1 MATEPPNLIS
11 SDPTTPLLHRRLEN
25 GGRGGRQSSLAV
37 LLGRVT
43 GRRGGGGGGASL
55 LVRETAARELDERRA
70 DWGYSKPVC
79 VVHVVLVWLEYR
91 RRSLQGGTDVEGND
105 GEGGEERNG
114 VLGIGN
120 QSSFAKRCEYMNT
133 MGSLLWWIIGFYWIV
148 SGGEILLQNAP
159 HLYWLAVVFLAFDV
173 FFAIFCVAL
182 ACLIGV
188 ALCCCLPCI
197 IAVLYAVGQ
206 EGASEED
213 LRVLPKYRF
222 HICKNEEK
230 PRVGAGRMVPI
241 ETSSGYLATER
252 ILLPEDA
259 LVLMMHRGS
268 AIDIAFPSSDPTC
281 GIIFALS
288 VIPAAVLRN
297 LSDKLYE
304 KRKNAA
310 LELEGIVK
318 HLTSAGDHDKITA
331 VISLLSQEY
340 TYSPQAHNRKATF
353 FQKAFFSNKHTPEL
367 QGGLIGL
374 AAVTVGLTSD
384 AAQHLKQIVPPVLH
398 SFSHQDS
405 RVRYYACEA
414 LYNIAKVVRGDFIVF
429 FNQIFDA
436 LCKLAADSD
445 ANVQSAAHLLDR
457 LVKDIVTESEQF
469 SIEEFI
475 PLLRER
481 MNVLN
486 PHVRQFLVGWITV
499 LDSVPDIDMLG
510 FLPDF
515 LDGLFNMLSDSSHEI
530 RQQADSALSE
540 FLQEIKNSP
549 SVDYGRMAEILVQR
563 AGSQDEFTRLTSI
576 TWINEFVKLGG
587 DQLVPYYADILGAIL
602 PCISDKEEKIRVVSR
617 ETNDELRAIEAD
629 PAEGFDVGAILSVA
643 RRQLSSEWEATRIE
657 SLHWMWTLLN
667 GHRSEVLVFLNDVF
681 DTLLRALSDP
691 SDEVVLLVLE
701 VHACIAED
709 PQHFRQL
716 VVFLVHSFQHDHSL
730 LEKRGA
736 LIIRRLCVLLNAERV
751 YRELST
757 ILEGES
763 DLDFASVM
771 VQALNL
777 ILLTSPELSDLR
789 EDLKQ
794 SLIKDSG
801 RDLLLSL
808 YASWC
813 HSPMAMISLCL
824 LAQSYQ
830 HASSVI
836 QSLVEEDINVKFL
849 VQLHKLIHLLETPTF
864 AYLRLQ
870 CANKACEEIAAPIS
884 ICIHVKK
891 ANQIEILKLNALLP
905 NYLDNLL
912 YCTNERNRLLEPGRY
927 IWLLKALYGLLMLLP
942 QQSAAFKILRTRLK
956 TVPSYSFKEEKVART
971 SSGIPFFNGG
981 GGLQISEDGN
991 PSESSHDMHNGINFS
1006 SRLKHFKQIQQQH
1019 RLHLKSE
1026 TQSRF
1031 SSASSMKLDD
1041 MGLKS
1046 LFKIKKKDV
1055 PSGNPFVV
1063 NDNPMSVN
1071 LSRVSSID
1079 SRARIEEELE
1089 QVFKKFD
1096 VNGDGKICSS
1106 ELGFI
1111 MASLGNRATEEEL
1124 VNMIREVDSDGD
1136 GFIDLQEFIELN
1148 TKDIDSNE
1156 VLESLKDAFSVF
1168 DMDKNG
1174 SISAEE
1180 LLTVLQSLGED
1191 CNLAE
1196 CRKMISGVDCDGDG
1210 MINFE
1215 EFKIMMAKGSRFD
1228 VKGC

>member
-1 MATEPPNLIS
+1 M
-11 SDPTTPLLHRRLEN
+11 TTAE
-25 GGRGGRQSSLAV
+25 
-37 LLGRVT
+37 
-43 GRRGGGGGGASL
+43 
-55 LVRETAARELDERRA
+55 
-70 DWGYSKPVC
+70 
-79 VVHVVLVWLEYR
+79 
-91 RRSLQGGTDVEGND
+91 
-105 GEGGEERNG
+105 
-114 VLGIGN
+114 
-120 QSSFAKRCEYMNT
+120 
-133 MGSLLWWIIGFYWIV
+133 
-148 SGGEILLQNAP
+148 
-159 HLYWLAVVFLAFDV
+159 
-173 FFAIFCVAL
+173 
-182 ACLIGV
+182 
-188 ALCCCLPCI
+188 
-197 IAVLYAVGQ
+197 
-206 EGASEED
+206 
-213 LRVLPKYRF
+213 
-222 HICKNEEK
+222 
-230 PRVGAGRMVPI
+230 
-241 ETSSGYLATER
+241 
-252 ILLPEDA
+252 
-259 LVLMMHRGS
+259 
-268 AIDIAFPSSDPTC
+268 
-281 GIIFALS
+281 ALS

-318 HLTSAGDHDKITA
+318 HLTSAGDHDKINA

-340 TYSPQAHNRKATF
+340 TYSPQAHNRK
-353 FQKAFFSNKHTPEL
+353 
-367 QGGLIGL
+367 GGLIGL

-549 SVDYGRMAEILVQR
+549 
-563 AGSQDEFTRLTSI
+563 
-576 TWINEFVKLGG
+576 INEFVKLGG

-757 ILEGES
+757 ILEAES

-794 SLIKDSG
+794 SLVKDAG

-870 CANKACEEIAAPIS
+870 
-884 ICIHVKK
+884 
-891 ANQIEILKLNALLP
+891 
-905 NYLDNLL
+905 
-912 YCTNERNRLLEPGRY
+912 LLEPGRY

-981 GGLQISEDGN
+981 GGLQISDDGN
-991 PSESSHDMHNGINFS
+991 PNENSHDMHNGINFG

-1031 SSASSMKLDD
+1031 SSASSMKL
-1041 MGLKS
+1041 
-1046 LFKIKKKDV
+1046 
-1055 PSGNPFVV
+1055 FV
-1063 NDNPMSVN
+1063 
-1071 LSRVSSID
+1071 LSKFI
-1079 SRARIEEELE
+1079 ELE
-1089 QVFKKFD
+1089 KVEKGILLLAWIFQSYFKKF
-1096 VNGDGKICSS
+1096 
-1106 ELGFI
+1106 L
-1111 MASLGNRATEEEL
+1111 
-1124 VNMIREVDSDGD
+1124 
-1136 GFIDLQEFIELN
+1136 
-1148 TKDIDSNE
+1148 KDIK
-1156 VLESLKDAFSVF
+1156 SL
-1168 DMDKNG
+1168 
-1174 SISAEE
+1174 
-1180 LLTVLQSLGED
+1180 T
-1191 CNLAE
+1191 
-1196 CRKMISGVDCDGDG
+1196 
-1210 MINFE
+1210 
-1215 EFKIMMAKGSRFD
+1215 
-1228 VKGC
+1228 

>member
-1 MATEPPNLIS
+1 M
-11 SDPTTPLLHRRLEN
+11 TT
-25 GGRGGRQSSLAV
+25 
-37 LLGRVT
+37 
-43 GRRGGGGGGASL
+43 
-55 LVRETAARELDERRA
+55 
-70 DWGYSKPVC
+70 
-79 VVHVVLVWLEYR
+79 
-91 RRSLQGGTDVEGND
+91 
-105 GEGGEERNG
+105 
-114 VLGIGN
+114 
-120 QSSFAKRCEYMNT
+120 
-133 MGSLLWWIIGFYWIV
+133 
-148 SGGEILLQNAP
+148 
-159 HLYWLAVVFLAFDV
+159 
-173 FFAIFCVAL
+173 
-182 ACLIGV
+182 
-188 ALCCCLPCI
+188 
-197 IAVLYAVGQ
+197 
-206 EGASEED
+206 
-213 LRVLPKYRF
+213 
-222 HICKNEEK
+222 
-230 PRVGAGRMVPI
+230 I
-241 ETSSGYLATER
+241 E
-252 ILLPEDA
+252 
-259 LVLMMHRGS
+259 
-268 AIDIAFPSSDPTC
+268 
-281 GIIFALS
+281 ALS

-318 HLTSAGDHDKITA
+318 HLTSAGDHDKINA

-340 TYSPQAHNRKATF
+340 TYSPQAHNRK
-353 FQKAFFSNKHTPEL
+353 
-367 QGGLIGL
+367 GGLIGL
-374 AAVTVGLTSD
+374 AAVTVGLTTE
-384 AAQHLKQIVPPVLH
+384 AAQHLEQIVPPVLH

-436 LCKLAADSD
+436 LCKLSADSD
-445 ANVQSAAHLLDR
+445 ANVQSAAHLLDS

-576 TWINEFVKLGG
+576 TW
-587 DQLVPYYADILGAIL
+587 
-602 PCISDKEEKIRVVSR
+602 VSR

-629 PAEGFDVGAILSVA
+629 PAEGFDIGAILSVA
-643 RRQLSSEWEATRIE
+643 RRQFTSEWEATRIE
-657 SLHWMWTLLN
+657 ALHWMWTLLN

-701 VHACIAED
+701 VHACVAED

-716 VVFLVHSFQHDHSL
+716 VVFLVHSFQHDHLL

-777 ILLTSPELSDLR
+777 ILLTSTELSDLR
-789 EDLKQ
+789 DDLKQ
-794 SLIKDSG
+794 SLVKDAG
-801 RDLLLSL
+801 RDLFLSL

-870 CANKACEEIAAPIS
+870 
-884 ICIHVKK
+884 
-891 ANQIEILKLNALLP
+891 
-905 NYLDNLL
+905 
-912 YCTNERNRLLEPGRY
+912 LLEPGRY

-971 SSGIPFFNGG
+971 SSGISFFNSGG
-981 GGLQISEDGN
+981 GSQISEDGN
-991 PSESSHDMHNGINFS
+991 PNENSHDTHNGINFA
-1006 SRLKHFKQIQQQH
+1006 SRLKHFKQIQQQY
-1019 RLHLKSE
+1019 RLHSKSE
-1026 TQSRF
+1026 THSRF
-1031 SSASSMKLDD
+1031 SYVSSMK
-1041 MGLKS
+1041 
-1046 LFKIKKKDV
+1046 
-1055 PSGNPFVV
+1055 
-1063 NDNPMSVN
+1063 
-1071 LSRVSSID
+1071 
-1079 SRARIEEELE
+1079 EL
-1089 QVFKKFD
+1089 
-1096 VNGDGKICSS
+1096 
-1106 ELGFI
+1106 
-1111 MASLGNRATEEEL
+1111 
-1124 VNMIREVDSDGD
+1124 
-1136 GFIDLQEFIELN
+1136 
-1148 TKDIDSNE
+1148 
-1156 VLESLKDAFSVF
+1156 
-1168 DMDKNG
+1168 
-1174 SISAEE
+1174 
-1180 LLTVLQSLGED
+1180 
-1191 CNLAE
+1191 
-1196 CRKMISGVDCDGDG
+1196 
-1210 MINFE
+1210 
-1215 EFKIMMAKGSRFD
+1215 
-1228 VKGC
+1228 